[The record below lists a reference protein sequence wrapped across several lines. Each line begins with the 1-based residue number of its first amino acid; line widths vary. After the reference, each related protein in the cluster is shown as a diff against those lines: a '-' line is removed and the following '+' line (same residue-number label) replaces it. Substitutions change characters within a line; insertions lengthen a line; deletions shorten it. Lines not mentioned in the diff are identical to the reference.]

1 MTDRRGPGRVSL
13 AGWARWRYLV
23 VFLMVVTVGAVLVE
37 AVLRSALAR
46 ADTGLLGELQ
56 PVVAALRLRLGL
68 AAVGVGALGLVPIT
82 LAGRR
87 LARSVGGSTS
97 AVMKLA
103 AGEAIPAMPRSVLV
117 ELDRLG
123 LAIGQVE
130 VELAARRRAS
140 EADHSHLEAVL
151 QALPQGV
158 ALVGADDAIVYASPE
173 LVRLAGRRPRL
184 LSELTPLPLQRVARQ
199 VRQEGGAVAEQFE
212 HGSPPRRLAVNVS
225 PLGDGGVLLLVTD
238 ITESRRIESMRR
250 NFVADASHELKT
262 PVASILASAETARMA
277 LAHRPEEVPRF
288 VDQIEEAARR
298 LARIVEDL
306 LDLSRLEAAGPT
318 ATLVDLGG
326 VVSEEV
332 GRLGGRAAEA
342 GVSLEVDSRPVSVIG
357 DAAEFGLAVRNL
369 CENAIRY
376 ADPGGAV
383 RVLVERR
390 GERARVVVADTGT
403 GIPKRDLPH
412 VFERFYRVDSARSRA
427 TGGTGLGLAIVK
439 HAVERSGGS
448 VSVSS
453 ELGVGSTFTID
464 LPAAQDGL

>member
-1 MTDRRGPGRVSL
+1 M
-13 AGWARWRYLV
+13 
-23 VFLMVVTVGAVLVE
+23 
-37 AVLRSALAR
+37 
-46 ADTGLLGELQ
+46 
-56 PVVAALRLRLGL
+56 
-68 AAVGVGALGLVPIT
+68 
-82 LAGRR
+82 
-87 LARSVGGSTS
+87 
-97 AVMKLA
+97 
-103 AGEAIPAMPRSVLV
+103 
-117 ELDRLG
+117 
-123 LAIGQVE
+123 
-130 VELAARRRAS
+130 
-140 EADHSHLEAVL
+140 
-151 QALPQGV
+151 
-158 ALVGADDAIVYASPE
+158 GADDAIVYASPE

-199 VRQEGGAVAEQFE
+199 VRQGGGTVAEQFE

-225 PLGDGGVLLLVTD
+225 PIGDGGVLLLVTD
-238 ITESRRIESMRR
+238 VTESRRIESMRR

-262 PVASILASAETARMA
+262 PVASILASAETARLA
-277 LAHRPEEVPRF
+277 LTHRPEEVPRF

-332 GRLGGRAAEA
+332 GRLGGRAAEV

-376 ADPGGAV
+376 TDPGGAV

-412 VFERFYRVDSARSRA
+412 VFERFYRVDAARSRA

>member
-13 AGWARWRYLV
+13 PAWSRRLYGLVFVLV
-23 VFLMVVTVGAVLVE
+23 VVTGAVLGE
-37 AVLRSALAR
+37 LILRAALAGVDGNLTTSQMESAVATLR
-46 ADTGLLGELQ
+46 PRLWLL
-56 PVVAALRLRLGL
+56 VLGW
-68 AAVGVGALGLVPIT
+68 GALGLVPIT
-82 LAGRR
+82 LAGLR
-87 LARSVGGSTS
+87 LARDIEGLTVAARG
-97 AVMKLA
+97 VA
-103 AGEAIPAMPRSVLV
+103 AGDVTAVPRSALI

-123 LAIGQVE
+123 LAID
-130 VELAARRRAS
+130 ELASYLGDRSRAA
-140 EADHSHLEAVL
+140 EADHFHLEAVL
-151 QALPQGV
+151 QALPHGV

-173 LVRLAGRRPRL
+173 LVRLAGRRPQML
-184 LSELTPLPLQRVARQ
+184 TELTPLPLQRLARLA
-199 VRQEGGAVAEQFE
+199 RQEGGMLAEQLE
-212 HGSPPRRLAVNVS
+212 HGSPPRRLAVNAS
-225 PLGDGGVLLLVTD
+225 PIGDGGVLLLVTD
-238 ITESRRIESMRR
+238 ITESRRLESMRR

-262 PVASILASAETARMA
+262 PVASILASAETARLA
-277 LAHRPEEVPRF
+277 LTHRPEEVPRF

-318 ATLVDLGG
+318 ATLVDLGQ

-332 GRLGGRAAEA
+332 GRLAPRASEA
-342 GVSLEVDSRPVSVIG
+342 GVTLEVDSPPVSVIG

-376 ADPGGAV
+376 TDPGGAV

-390 GERARVVVADTGT
+390 GERALVVVTDTGT

-439 HAVERSGGS
+439 HAVERSGGT
-448 VSVSS
+448 VSVAS
-453 ELGVGSTFTID
+453 ELAVGSTFTID